1 MGGLSIRKA
10 RIRFSWSRDSYR
22 DLAAY
27 QDVIKTFGI
36 PELNERFEMLRQLG
50 NSFIVQPDVLRSYLS
65 EAHLGKVD
73 ARLLRPYLAQR
84 SDYSSFSRRFLE
96 DEGLPV
102 PDVPTDDGSKHGLSR
117 GSRLSIGAGSGMSR
131 LRELLKAVDEHAFG
145 HERRSEKHDSFST
158 AAKDV
163 TQINSSENNASKTT
177 RFSHQPQPKHGVV
190 LPVAY

>member
-1 MGGLSIRKA
+1 
-10 RIRFSWSRDSYR
+10 
-22 DLAAY
+22 
-27 QDVIKTFGI
+27 
-36 PELNERFEMLRQLG
+36 MLRQLG

-96 DEGLPV
+96 DEGLAVQDV
-102 PDVPTDDGSKHGLSR
+102 PPTDDGSKHGLSR

-145 HERRSEKHDSFST
+145 HERRSEKHDSHN
-158 AAKDV
+158 AVKDGPQSNPTETV
-163 TQINSSENNASKTT
+163 HPRPTRASQ
-177 RFSHQPQPKHGVV
+177 QPQVKHSGVV
-190 LPVAY
+190 IPIAY

>member
-1 MGGLSIRKA
+1 M
-10 RIRFSWSRDSYR
+10 
-22 DLAAY
+22 
-27 QDVIKTFGI
+27 IKTFGI

-96 DEGLPV
+96 DEGLAV
-102 PDVPTDDGSKHGLSR
+102 QDVPTTDDGSKHGLAR

-145 HERRSEKHDSFST
+145 HERRAEKHDSNN
-158 AAKDV
+158 AAKDGAHG
-163 TQINSSENNASKTT
+163 NPSENDHPKPTRASQ
-177 RFSHQPQPKHGVV
+177 QPQTKHNVII
-190 LPVAY
+190 PIAY